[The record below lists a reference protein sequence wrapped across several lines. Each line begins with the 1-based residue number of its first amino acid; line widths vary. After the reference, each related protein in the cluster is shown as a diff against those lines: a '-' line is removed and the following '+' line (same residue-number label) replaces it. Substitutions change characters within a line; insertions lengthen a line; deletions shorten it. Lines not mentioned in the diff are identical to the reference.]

1 MRKEKKMKQVLYYNK
16 TQGCFY
22 HTTEKNYNSYVQ
34 DSRANH
40 RLEDCKSVEDA
51 YAFIEKMCR
60 WYNDCKPEDFKI
72 IL

>member
-1 MRKEKKMKQVLYYNK
+1 MKQVIYYNK

-34 DSRANH
+34 DSRKIH
-40 RLEDCKSVEDA
+40 RLEHCKTVEDA
-51 YAFIEKMCR
+51 YKFIENMCR
-60 WYNDCKPEDFKI
+60 LYDDKPEDFKI